1 MSPISNLPQRV
12 HATRKHGFKAVVSLA
27 LLLATSACQS
37 TPYDYSALI
46 ESNPKSILVLPPLDE
61 TLEVDASYGA
71 LSTLTRPLAEQG
83 YYVFPVAMV
92 DQVMRSNGL
101 PMPAEMHQVPLA
113 KLKEIFE
120 PDAVLYVTVSNWGTS
135 YQVLNSQTAVTLHAQ
150 LVDANTGATLWQGA
164 ATVAQN
170 SGDGGGGLAGMLAS
184 ALVSQIVSS
193 AVDQSRDLSMQAS
206 NMLLRQPN
214 RGLLP
219 GPYDP
224 ERAAAVQDFKDQM
237 AKQ

>member
-1 MSPISNLPQRV
+1 MNRIFNRFSQAVTCAQRARTI
-12 HATRKHGFKAVVSLA
+12 ATSLA
-27 LLLATSACQS
+27 VLLVASACQS
-37 TPYDYSALI
+37 TPYDYSALV
-46 ESNPKSILVLPPLDE
+46 ESNPKSILVLAPLDE
-61 TLEVDASYGA
+61 TLEVDATYGA

-101 PMPAEMHQVPLA
+101 PDPADMHQVPLA

-135 YQVLNSQTAVTLHAQ
+135 YQVINSQTAVTLQAR
-150 LVDANTGATLWQGA
+150 LIDARTGTTLWQGA
-164 ATVAQN
+164 STVAQN
-170 SGDGGGGLAGMLAS
+170 SGGSGLGGMLAS
-184 ALVSQIVSS
+184 ALVSQVVSS
-193 AVDQSRDLSMQAS
+193 ASDPSRDLSAQAAHT
-206 NMLLRQPN
+206 LLRQTN

-224 ERAAAVQDFKDQM
+224 EHASAIQDYKEAV